1 MNYEVRSMLEGTYAL
16 VAREFE
22 DRETAWD
29 RFIEYIAAENA
40 ISLAEQ
46 MPGFLGWLF
55 ANDTLRKQLPEAYDF
70 KLHSSDYH
78 DHLGDM
84 YSEKMLGKG
93 FGSRPC
99 LNLTSFA
106 DADGLA
112 KKLIPETN
120 DGLAILAPGVGTGG
134 LLIAAQRRAPNAYL
148 FGADPDLRA
157 LRIALTNFVVFDVDG
172 YLLHA
177 DATRQETD
185 IGTPEGRYNWQFA
198 NKWDSHMDE
207 LKPRV
212 KPPRP
217 PSFSLQ
223 N

>member
-1 MNYEVRSMLEGTYAL
+1 MNQEVRTMLEGVYGL
-16 VAREFE
+16 VAREFD

-40 ISLAEQ
+40 VSLAEQ

-55 ANDTLRKQLPEAYDF
+55 ANDRLRKQLPQTYDF
-70 KLHSSDYH
+70 RLHNSDYH

-84 YSEKMLGKG
+84 YSEKMLSAGL
-93 FGSRPC
+93 GSRPT
-99 LNLTSFA
+99 LSLTSFA
-106 DADGLA
+106 HGDGLA
-112 KKLIPETN
+112 KKLIPETAN
-120 DGLAILAPGVGTGG
+120 PIAILAPAVGTGG
-134 LLIAAQRRAPNAYL
+134 LLLAAHKRAPNAYL

-157 LRIALTNFVVFDVDG
+157 LRIALTNFVVFDTDG

-185 IGTPEGRYNWQFA
+185 IGTSEGRYNWQFA

-212 KPPRP
+212 RPPKP